1 METATTRL
9 DATIADVL
17 VESGVTLTEAIEIA
31 DALRVTDLDSIRRIP
46 LRDLKASQFLTL
58 AESLG
63 RSADEILDR
72 A

>member
-1 METATTRL
+1 METASRL
-9 DATIADVL
+9 DITIADVL
-17 VESGVTLTEAIEIA
+17 VESNVTLTEAIGIA
-31 DALRVTDLDSIRRIP
+31 DALGITDLDSIRHIR
-46 LRDLKASQFLTL
+46 LRSLKASQFLTL

>member
-1 METATTRL
+1 METTTTRL

-17 VESGVTLTEAIEIA
+17 VESGVTLTEAIKIA
-31 DALRVTDLDSIRRIP
+31 DALGVTDLDSIRRIP

-63 RSADEILDR
+63 RSADEILNE

>member
-1 METATTRL
+1 METTTTRL

-17 VESGVTLTEAIEIA
+17 VESNVTLTEAIKIA
-31 DALRVTDLDSIRRIP
+31 DALGVTDLDSIRRIP
-46 LRDLKASQFLTL
+46 LRDLKASQFVTL